1 MLRLICILC
10 ILFNS
15 LIAFGDDK
23 PTFEINIKNHKFEPE
38 EVVIPADTK
47 VRLIVKNLDDTIEE
61 FESFD
66 LKKEK
71 IVPAN
76 SQIKV
81 IIGPLKSGEYNFF
94 GEFNPKTAQ
103 GKIIV
108 K

>member
-1 MLRLICILC
+1 MLRLICTLLIILT
-10 ILFNS
+10 S

-71 IVPAN
+71 IVPAS

-81 IIGPLKSGEYNFF
+81 IIGPLKPGEYNFF